1 MLFVEV
7 EKLATWRS
15 RSRAAA
21 MTPAPGS
28 EHVMRLRLAIVS
40 IAASGLLSA
49 GCLVGPNYSKPE
61 LPTPEAIR
69 GAEASGRWSRIRRG
83 QVVGGVPGRTA
94 PDARAHRGG
103 PERQRAAGRGA
114 CAWKREAQLGITR
127 SDQYPSVSADV
138 QAGGGRTPAQGSTA
152 ARNAAALRLEGST
165 AWELDFW
172 GRFRRATESARA
184 QLLATRMGA
193 ARGADDRGQP
203 GCRQR
208 TSSFARWTFSS
219 ISRAGR

>member
-1 MLFVEV
+1 MLTATLLAIFLIPMLFVEV

-15 RSRAAA
+15 RSRKAA

-69 GAEASGRWSRIRRG
+69 GAEGATAGPAFGRG
-83 QVVGGVPGRTA
+83 EVVGGVPGRTA

-114 CAWKREAQLGITR
+114 CVGSRG
-127 SDQYPSVSADV
+127 
-138 QAGGGRTPAQGSTA
+138 PARYHA
-152 ARNAAALRLEGST
+152 I
-165 AWELDFW
+165 
-172 GRFRRATESARA
+172 
-184 QLLATRMGA
+184 
-193 ARGADDRGQP
+193 
-203 GCRQR
+203 R
-208 TSSFARWTFSS
+208 TS
-219 ISRAGR
+219 IRA